1 MTVRVADDGAVML
14 EGNCLAEDAET
25 IARMLLL
32 DPAASV
38 DWRRCEH
45 AHTAIVQVLLTARP
59 AMLGPTRS
67 FFLRNWVAPM
77 LPEAPA

>member
-1 MTVRVADDGAVML
+1 MTVRVADDGAIIL

-25 IARMLLL
+25 LARMLLL

-38 DWRRCEH
+38 DWSGCEH

-59 AMLGPTRS
+59 AMLGPPVS
-67 FFLRNWVAPM
+67 FFLRNWVAPV
-77 LPEAPA
+77 LPWAPA